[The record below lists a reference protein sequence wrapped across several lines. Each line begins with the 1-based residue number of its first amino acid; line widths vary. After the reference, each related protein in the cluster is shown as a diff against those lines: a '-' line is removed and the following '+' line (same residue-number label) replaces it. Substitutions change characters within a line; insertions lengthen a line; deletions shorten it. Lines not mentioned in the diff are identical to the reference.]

1 MLYALDLDIWIRKHT
16 EDSIACRTPAIQQL
30 AARHNS
36 ICLRLQN
43 HLLWKV
49 HSTVGL
55 PTPLDVDQLFNT
67 EANPEMW
74 LETGLDEDDPIQPPR
89 YLYDE
94 GVKSGISAMLMK
106 DWAEEEWYQLESELK
121 IMISWINS
129 SLQAVEAAI
138 AQCTGGFAPFFIIIQ
153 PQQLI
158 PSDQQ
163 MFHCHINYR
172 PTRAP
177 SLAWHQ

>member
-1 MLYALDLDIWIRKHT
+1 
-16 EDSIACRTPAIQQL
+16 
-30 AARHNS
+30 
-36 ICLRLQN
+36 
-43 HLLWKV
+43 
-49 HSTVGL
+49 VGL

-74 LETGLDEDDPIQPPR
+74 LETGLDEDDPIQPPQ

-106 DWAEEEWYQLESELK
+106 DQEEEEQYRLESKLK
-121 IMISWINS
+121 IMISWINY

-163 MFHCHINYR
+163 MFH
-172 PTRAP
+172 
-177 SLAWHQ
+177 